1 MKRVL
6 RFLIYLYPAW
16 WRRRYGRELEALLE
30 DSGSRWRD
38 VWDLFRGAMEMQMS
52 KWTFGAIVLA
62 CGIAGLALAGAAAFA
77 MPYQYRST
85 AILKMET
92 PQGAPADPDDVVRV
106 AEMAFTQGALRN
118 VITDYHLYDRELTG
132 APTDKTIDVM
142 RRAIRVEPAAHDL
155 VKVSFGYK
163 DPTKA
168 QQVSKDLV
176 SRIISANLDP
186 RINQNELRIQL
197 TTPPDPPKKVG
208 EGKRLSLA
216 HLGFPAGMLF
226 GVVLALILRRRRAR
240 AAN

>member
-30 DSGSRWRD
+30 DSGSGWRD

-52 KWTFGAIVLA
+52 KWTFGAIVA
-62 CGIAGLALAGAAAFA
+62 VCGVAGLAIAGAVAFA
-77 MPYQYRST
+77 MPYEYRST
-85 AILKMET
+85 ATLKIDPVFDTDALNRVVHAAFT
-92 PQGAPADPDDVVRV
+92 PQVLSEIIRQ
-106 AEMAFTQGALRN
+106 E
-118 VITDYHLYDRELTG
+118 HLYGE
-132 APTDKTIDVM
+132 APLDGSIE
-142 RRAIRVEPAAHDL
+142 RLLRAIRMEPAAPNL
-155 VKVSFGYK
+155 VRVSFAYNN
-163 DPTKA
+163 PA
-168 QQVSKDLV
+168 QAQRVSQDLV
-176 SRIISANLDP
+176 SRIISANVNP
-186 RINQNELRIQL
+186 SISQYQLRIEL

-240 AAN
+240 TAN